1 VKPILK
7 CLPLCL
13 SIAIRFAIPLTI
25 PFMIVA
31 CGGSNNIDKPK
42 KEFDYT
48 SLAETRL
55 EPGPLR
61 QASSEELSRL
71 VKNGLRISLNKNN
84 SLEAVVMT
92 NSVNATTADVSK
104 NLAAGKFSGTNV
116 QVSGVDEAD
125 NVKYDGKYIFVA
137 TPLEYTEKGSQSRL
151 KIFETNPEAATASE
165 ISNTLLDTSRWANI
179 SELYLVGS
187 AETTAEIATIRRSWN
202 NIFMASALSESI
214 STDFAAPWYYQP
226 DNGIELSL
234 YDVRTPT
241 TPTKTWTLSLD
252 GDLLASRK
260 VGNRL
265 YLVSSFVPTIPN
277 LYFNTETN
285 EKRVSNET
293 IIKDAPIEKLLP
305 EYSIDGGAPQP
316 LVKNSGCYIPAD
328 TKPNYGHL
336 NLVNITTIDLS
347 THKLIESVC
356 INGNVAG
363 VYSTPENLY
372 VGASDYRGLNEWN
385 GFTVVHKF
393 ALVATGAAYV
403 ATGLV
408 EGVLGWSQPSFRMDE
423 YQDNLR
429 IVTSSYTNFVSPVHH
444 LSVLKKVNNRSEL
457 EVIARLPNTAQPEP
471 IGKPREEIYSV
482 RFDGDRA
489 YIVTFERKDPLYV
502 LDLSNPVAP
511 KIAGQ
516 LEIPGFSTYLH
527 PVGKNYLFSLGNE
540 TDENG
545 RPSGV
550 KVALFDVGDMSK
562 PQLVSKHVF
571 GNAVSWTEA
580 LYDAHAL
587 SFLQVTD
594 DQLRI
599 ALPITLYEDVKN
611 QNQDI
616 LSYRWLN
623 TSLYLFEINGLANN
637 SALLE
642 KVGQVVGEDNTKR
655 EYPAWT
661 ANDRGILH
669 DDAVFYVHG
678 SNVAASAWKF
688 LK

>member
-1 VKPILK
+1 VKLILK
-7 CLPLCL
+7 CQQLCL
-13 SIAIRFAIPLTI
+13 LIAIPL
-25 PFMIVA
+25 FIVA
-31 CGGSNNIDKPK
+31 CGGSSNADKPK
-42 KEFDYT
+42 KNIDYT
-48 SLAETRL
+48 TLAGTRL

-61 QASSEELSRL
+61 QASSEELSQL

-84 SLEAVVMT
+84 SVETMVTT
-92 NSVNATTADVSK
+92 NSVSAPTADVSK
-104 NLAAGKFSGTNV
+104 NLAAGKFSGTNI

-137 TPLEYTEKGSQSRL
+137 TPLEYNEKGSQGRL
-151 KIFETNPEAATASE
+151 KIFETNSDTATVSE

-179 SELYLVGS
+179 AELYLVGTPE
-187 AETTAEIATIRRSWN
+187 ATTEIATIRRSWSFIN
-202 NIFMASALSESI
+202 FSNVVDGSADSL
-214 STDFAAPWYYQP
+214 PWYYQP
-226 DNGIELSL
+226 DNGIELTL
-234 YDVRTPT
+234 YNVLTPK
-241 TPTKTWTLSLD
+241 TPVKTWTLSLD

-265 YLVSSFVPTIPN
+265 YLVSSFVPTIVN
-277 LYFNTETN
+277 VNYSAATDDARLAN
-285 EKRVSNET
+285 EK
-293 IIKDAPIEKLLP
+293 IIADVQIEKLLP

-347 THKLIESVC
+347 TQKLIESVC
-356 INGNVAG
+356 VNGNVAG

-372 VGASDYRGLNEWN
+372 VGASDYRELNEWK

-393 ALVATGAAYV
+393 SLAATGAVYV
-403 ATGLV
+403 ATGSV

-429 IVTSSYTNFVSPVHH
+429 IVTSSYTNFSSPVHH

-457 EVIARLPNTAQPEP
+457 EVIAQLPNTAQPEP

-482 RFDGDRA
+482 RFDADRA

-511 KIAGQ
+511 KIAGE

-550 KVALFDVGDMSK
+550 KVALFDVGDISK

-616 LSYRWLN
+616 LSHRWLN
-623 TSLYLFEINGLANN
+623 TSLYLFEINGLSNN
-637 SALLE
+637 SAVLE
-642 KVGQVVGEDNTKR
+642 KVSQVVGEDNTTR

-661 ANDRGILH
+661 TNDRGILH

-678 SNVAASAWKF
+678 ADVFGSVWKF
-688 LK
+688 IQ